1 MKQIFKENDKEYSF
15 EEFIWYMGS
24 QKDLKGY
31 TWKCVAAIINA
42 AFEVNKSADYYR
54 KKFASMQSINDI
66 DEYIE
71 EKSERMK
78 LSDVLVQTNANIR
91 RLSREE
97 TIKEIAKEAAITI
110 SKSCP
115 LLTDLERFPF
125 IASPSDGN
133 IGILQLSDW
142 HYGID
147 IDSYY
152 NEYNQQIAKD
162 RLSDLLVQVI
172 KIVKE
177 QKLKKLI
184 VVNLGDLIAG
194 RIHLTIRFNSR
205 IDVITQTI
213 EVSELLAEFIDELST
228 YVPIDYYSVIDNHS
242 RLEPNKKE
250 ALQLESLARITD
262 WYLIERLKDNDFV
275 FIGNNKYGLDIT
287 TFNVFGWRFAGVHGD
302 LDKLNTVVK
311 NVSLMTRQNYDVI
324 LTSHLHHLTI
334 DEENKTIVVS
344 NPSLMGTDD
353 LAEKMRKN
361 SYAAQNLIIV
371 SENNPVYMLCRL
383 VVN

>member
-1 MKQIFKENDKEYSF
+1 MKINNKEYTF
-15 EEFIWYMGS
+15 EEYIYELGCK
-24 QKDLKGY
+24 KDLQEY
-31 TWKCVAAIINA
+31 TWKDIAQIINN
-42 AFEVNKSADYYR
+42 AFEVNWSADYYR
-54 KKFASMQSINDI
+54 KKFAAMQSINNI

-97 TIKEIAKEAAITI
+97 TIKEIAKEAAATI
-110 SKSCP
+110 SKNCP
-115 LLTDLERFPF
+115 LLTDTERFPF

-147 IDSYY
+147 INSYY
-152 NEYNQQIAKD
+152 NEYNPQIAKD
-162 RLSDLLVQVI
+162 RLSDLLMQVI

-177 QKLKKLI
+177 QRLKKLI
-184 VVNLGDLIAG
+184 IVNLGDLIAG

-242 RLEPNKKE
+242 RLEPNKKDS
-250 ALQLESLARITD
+250 LQLESLARITD
-262 WYLIERLKDNDFV
+262 WYLIERLKDNDSV
-275 FIGNNKYGLDIT
+275 FIGDNKYGLDIM
-287 TFNVFGWRFAGVHGD
+287 TFSVFKWRFAGVHGD
-302 LDKLNTVVK
+302 LDKLNNVVK

>member
-1 MKQIFKENDKEYSF
+1 MKINNKEYTF
-15 EEFIWYMGS
+15 EEYIYELGCK
-24 QKDLKGY
+24 KDLQEY
-31 TWKCVAAIINA
+31 TWKDIAQIINN
-42 AFEVNKSADYYR
+42 AFEVNWSADYYR
-54 KKFASMQSINDI
+54 KKFAAMQSINNI

-97 TIKEIAKEAAITI
+97 TIKEIAKEAAATI
-110 SKSCP
+110 SKNCP
-115 LLTDLERFPF
+115 LLTDTERFPF
-125 IASPSDGN
+125 ITSPSDGN

-147 IDSYY
+147 INSYY
-152 NEYNQQIAKD
+152 NEYNPQIAKD
-162 RLSDLLVQVI
+162 RLSDLLMQVI

-177 QKLKKLI
+177 QRLKKLI
-184 VVNLGDLIAG
+184 IVNLGDLIAG

-242 RLEPNKKE
+242 RLEPNKKD

-262 WYLIERLKDNDFV
+262 WYLIERLKDNDSV
-275 FIGNNKYGLDIT
+275 FIGDNKYGLDIM
-287 TFNVFGWRFAGVHGD
+287 TFSVFKWRFAGVHGD
-302 LDKLNTVVK
+302 LDKLNNVVK

>member
-1 MKQIFKENDKEYSF
+1 MKINNKEYTF
-15 EEFIWYMGS
+15 EEYIYELGCK
-24 QKDLKGY
+24 KDLEEY
-31 TWKCVAAIINA
+31 TWKDIAQIINN
-42 AFEVNKSADYYR
+42 AFEVSRSADYYR
-54 KKFASMQSINDI
+54 KKFAAMQSINNI

-110 SKSCP
+110 SKNCP
-115 LLTDLERFPF
+115 LLTDAERFPF

-133 IGILQLSDW
+133 IGVLQLSDW

-147 IDSYY
+147 INSYY
-152 NEYNQQIAKD
+152 NEYNPQIAKD
-162 RLSDLLVQVI
+162 RLSDLLMQVI

-177 QKLKKLI
+177 QRLKKLI
-184 VVNLGDLIAG
+184 IVNLGDLIAG

-228 YVPIDYYSVIDNHS
+228 YIPIDYYSVIDNHS

-262 WYLIERLKDNDFV
+262 WYLIERLKDNDSV
-275 FIGNNKYGLDIT
+275 FIGDNKYGLDIM
-287 TFNVFGWRFAGVHGD
+287 TFSVFQWRFAGVHGD

-324 LTSHLHHLTI
+324 LTSHLHHLTV
-334 DEENKTIVVS
+334 DEENKTLVIS

-383 VVN
+383 VVK

>member
-1 MKQIFKENDKEYSF
+1 MKINNKEYTF
-15 EEFIWYMGS
+15 EEYIYELGCK
-24 QKDLKGY
+24 KDLEEY
-31 TWKCVAAIINA
+31 TWKDIAQIIND
-42 AFEVNKSADYYR
+42 AFEVNRSADYYR
-54 KKFASMQSINDI
+54 KKFTAMQSINNI

-110 SKSCP
+110 SKNCP
-115 LLTDLERFPF
+115 LLTDAERFPF

-133 IGILQLSDW
+133 IGVLQLSDW

-147 IDSYY
+147 INSYY
-152 NEYNQQIAKD
+152 NEYNPQIAKD
-162 RLSDLLVQVI
+162 RLSDLLMQVI

-177 QKLKKLI
+177 QRLKKLI
-184 VVNLGDLIAG
+184 IVNLGDLIAG

-228 YVPIDYYSVIDNHS
+228 YIPIDYYSVIDNHS
-242 RLEPNKKE
+242 RLEPNKKDS
-250 ALQLESLARITD
+250 LQLESLARITD
-262 WYLIERLKDNDFV
+262 WYLIERLKDNDSV
-275 FIGNNKYGLDIT
+275 SIGDNKYGLDIM
-287 TFNVFGWRFAGVHGD
+287 TFSVFQWRFAGVHGD

-324 LTSHLHHLTI
+324 LTSHLHHLTV
-334 DEENKTIVVS
+334 DEENKTLVIS

-383 VVN
+383 VVK

>member
-1 MKQIFKENDKEYSF
+1 MKQTFKENDKEYSF

-24 QKDLKGY
+24 QKDITGY
-31 TWKCVAAIINA
+31 TWKDIAQIINN
-42 AFEVNKSADYYR
+42 AFEVNRSADYYR
-54 KKFASMQSINDI
+54 KKFAAMQSINNI

-97 TIKEIAKEAAITI
+97 TIKEIAKEAAATI
-110 SKSCP
+110 SKNCP
-115 LLTDLERFPF
+115 LLTDIERFPF

-152 NEYNQQIAKD
+152 NEYNPQIAKD
-162 RLSDLLVQVI
+162 RLSDLLMQVI
-172 KIVKE
+172 KIVNE
-177 QKLKKLI
+177 QRLKKLI
-184 VVNLGDLIAG
+184 IVNLGDLIAG

-228 YVPIDYYSVIDNHS
+228 YIPIDYYSVIDNHS
-242 RLEPNKKE
+242 RLEPNKKD

-262 WYLIERLKDNDFV
+262 WYLIERLKDNDSV
-275 FIGNNKYGLDIT
+275 FIGDNKYGLDIM
-287 TFNVFGWRFAGVHGD
+287 TFSVFKWRFAGVHGD

-334 DEENKTIVVS
+334 DEENKTLVVS

>member
-1 MKQIFKENDKEYSF
+1 MKINNKEYTF
-15 EEFIWYMGS
+15 EEYIYELGCK
-24 QKDLKGY
+24 KDLQEY
-31 TWKCVAAIINA
+31 TWKDIAQIINN
-42 AFEVNKSADYYR
+42 AFEVNWSADYYR
-54 KKFASMQSINDI
+54 KKFAAMQSINNI

-97 TIKEIAKEAAITI
+97 TIKEIAKEAAATI
-110 SKSCP
+110 SKNCP
-115 LLTDLERFPF
+115 LLTDVERFPF

-147 IDSYY
+147 INSCY
-152 NEYNQQIAKD
+152 NEYNPQIAKD
-162 RLSDLLVQVI
+162 RLSDLLMQVI

-177 QKLKKLI
+177 QRLKKLI
-184 VVNLGDLIAG
+184 IVNLGDLIAG

-242 RLEPNKKE
+242 RLEPNKKDS
-250 ALQLESLARITD
+250 LQLESLARITD
-262 WYLIERLKDNDFV
+262 WYLIERLKDNDSV
-275 FIGNNKYGLDIT
+275 FIGDNKYGLDIM
-287 TFNVFGWRFAGVHGD
+287 TFSVFKWRFAGVHGD
-302 LDKLNTVVK
+302 LDKLNNVVK

>member
-1 MKQIFKENDKEYSF
+1 MKINNKEYTF
-15 EEFIWYMGS
+15 EEYIYELGCK
-24 QKDLKGY
+24 KDLEEY
-31 TWKCVAAIINA
+31 TWKDIAQIINN
-42 AFEVNKSADYYR
+42 AFEVNRSADYYR
-54 KKFASMQSINDI
+54 KKFAAMQSINNI

-110 SKSCP
+110 SKNCP
-115 LLTDLERFPF
+115 LLTDVERFPF

-133 IGILQLSDW
+133 IGVLQLSDW

-147 IDSYY
+147 INSYY
-152 NEYNQQIAKD
+152 NEYNPQIAKD
-162 RLSDLLVQVI
+162 RLSDLLMQVI

-177 QKLKKLI
+177 QRLKKLI
-184 VVNLGDLIAG
+184 IVNLGDLIAG

-262 WYLIERLKDNDFV
+262 WYLIERLKDNDSV
-275 FIGNNKYGLDIT
+275 FIGNNKYGLDIM
-287 TFNVFGWRFAGVHGD
+287 TFSVFNWKFAGVHGD

-334 DEENKTIVVS
+334 DEENKTLVIS

-383 VVN
+383 VVK

>member
-1 MKQIFKENDKEYSF
+1 MKINNKEYTF
-15 EEFIWYMGS
+15 EEYIYELGCK
-24 QKDLKGY
+24 KDLEEY
-31 TWKCVAAIINA
+31 TWKDIAQIINN
-42 AFEVNKSADYYR
+42 AFEVNRSADYYR
-54 KKFASMQSINDI
+54 KKFAAMQSINNI

-97 TIKEIAKEAAITI
+97 TIKEIAKEAAATI
-110 SKSCP
+110 SKNCP
-115 LLTDLERFPF
+115 LLTDIERFPF

-147 IDSYY
+147 INSYY
-152 NEYNQQIAKD
+152 NEYNPQIAKD
-162 RLSDLLVQVI
+162 RLSDLLMQVI

-177 QKLKKLI
+177 QRLKKLI
-184 VVNLGDLIAG
+184 IVNLGDLIAG

-242 RLEPNKKE
+242 RVEPNKKD

-262 WYLIERLKDNDFV
+262 WYLIERLKDNDSV
-275 FIGNNKYGLDIT
+275 FIGDNKYGLDIM
-287 TFNVFGWRFAGVHGD
+287 TFSVFKWRFAGVHGD

-324 LTSHLHHLTI
+324 LTSHLHHLTV